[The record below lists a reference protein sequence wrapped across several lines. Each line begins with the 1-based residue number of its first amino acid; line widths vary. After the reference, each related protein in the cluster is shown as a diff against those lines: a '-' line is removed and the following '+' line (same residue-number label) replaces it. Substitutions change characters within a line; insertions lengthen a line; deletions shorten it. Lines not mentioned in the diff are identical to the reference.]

1 MIALSLFRKSG
12 SRLGRRLTMVKIWL
26 TTAESGINSAEGE
39 SDELGPDDTYP
50 DADGVVVNGPNLSVV
65 RRGQIKVL
73 STEGKPGEQQVHTL
87 AMYPLDVIR
96 KVMLDE

>member
-1 MIALSLFRKSG
+1 
-12 SRLGRRLTMVKIWL
+12 MVKIWL
-26 TTAESGINSAEGE
+26 RTAESGRTYFDNSGFTDVVGGGDDGL
-39 SDELGPDDTYP
+39 SPDDTYP
-50 DADGVVVNGPNLSVV
+50 DADGVAVNGPNLSVV

-73 STEGKPGEQQVHTL
+73 STEGKPGEQPIHTL